1 MVLGSRDIPPAPSF
15 RAASE
20 GPAPGS
26 FLTSPRRSRRPGYR
40 RGSKA
45 PAARF
50 PALTP
55 SVASFNGP
63 TNVRDSSVNSNHS
76 PRQLPFYFVAVFPP
90 RLSQQ
95 LTVSRCP
102 VDSPAAPLALPGC
115 CLLAP
120 QKVSTPSLPVP
131 GAAWPRALFLG
142 CSSGFGAV
150 PPLSLSGKDTAGS
163 QTLHGSWR

>member
-1 MVLGSRDIPPAPSF
+1 MALALRREVGRMVLGSRDIPPAPSF

-20 GPAPGS
+20 GPAPGP

-40 RGSKA
+40 RASKA

-63 TNVRDSSVNSNHS
+63 TNVSDSSVNSNHS

-95 LTVSRCP
+95 LTVSHCP

-120 QKVSTPSLPVP
+120 QKVSTPYLCP
-131 GAAWPRALFLG
+131 GQLG
-142 CSSGFGAV
+142 PEPCSWAV
-150 PPLSLSGKDTAGS
+150 PLASERCHPCP
-163 QTLHGSWR
+163 